1 MSFRAAIEENFSE
14 ENFILYSYTDFPCNC
29 AFINIDR
36 RNLYY
41 IGEVKMRNKPYN
53 IQKQKIYATKPA
65 AIIVDLDDV
74 LFYTNPIFKKAAE
87 MNLSGDDLWGFF
99 HEKVEGCPI
108 NRWAA
113 DMVSRYIRAGITPVF
128 ITARSEEIR
137 LETGMSIMKSLN
149 ITYFDLYMRKIGD
162 KRSSEIVKEEILLD
176 KVLPLY
182 NVEFALDD
190 DIKNCEMYAK
200 HGIPVLHV
208 MNAEGKLNKKL
219 VKVNG

>member
-1 MSFRAAIEENFSE
+1 MSFRAAIEESFSE
-14 ENFILYSYTDFPCNC
+14 ENFILYSYTDFPRNC
-29 AFINIDR
+29 AFINVDR
-36 RNLYY
+36 RHLYY
-41 IGEVKMRNKPYN
+41 IGEIKMRNKPYN
-53 IQKQKIYATKPA
+53 IQKQKIHATKPA

-74 LFYTNPIFKKAAE
+74 LFCTNPIFKKAAE
-87 MNLSGDDLWGFF
+87 MNLSGDDLWKFF
-99 HEKVEGCPI
+99 HENVKGCPV

-113 DMVSRYIRAGITPVF
+113 DMVCRYIRAGITPVF
-128 ITARSEEIR
+128 ITARSEEIW
-137 LETGMSIMKSLN
+137 LETYMSVAKGLH

-162 KRSSEIVKEEILLD
+162 KRPSEIVKEEILLD
-176 KVLPLY
+176 EVLPLY